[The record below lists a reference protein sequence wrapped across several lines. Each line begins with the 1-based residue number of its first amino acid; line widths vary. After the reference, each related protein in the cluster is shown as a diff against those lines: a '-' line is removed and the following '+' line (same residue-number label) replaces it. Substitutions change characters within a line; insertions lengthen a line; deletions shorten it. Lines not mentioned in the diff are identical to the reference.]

1 MPSSRSTGS
10 SRRRRPRSLLAAA
23 SAVLTATALAGP
35 IAGASFA
42 AASSSTATSST
53 TTDPAKVGLY
63 GSADPTYDGVY
74 RQGLALLALHAAGAT
89 PDQTAVQWLLAQQC
103 ADGGWASFRTSTTTA
118 CTPGSEDSNATGMA
132 VQALA
137 ALGQTKAARA
147 GTTWL
152 EDQQNADGGVG
163 TNPGAKSDANSTA
176 LFVNALLAV
185 GTDPAGVTKNGK
197 SAYDELLALQVPCDA
212 KVAADRGA
220 YAYQPDAGGA
230 LTANGYAT
238 VQATVAAAGKALP
251 VQPAGAGS
259 PAPTADQVCAA
270 GTPTTA
276 TASADYAAGWL
287 AALLEANGG
296 SVPSDF
302 GSGADV
308 GSTANAVLAL
318 VATGHATDAQSAVA
332 YLTKNGSTWAA
343 DKPAALALM
352 ALVAHATG
360 ASPTSFGGQDYVARL
375 AATLTVKAAAP
386 TPTPSSSPSATSS
399 APTPSTTKGATNG
412 TGTASGSTAVG
423 GPTLPRTGGDVG
435 VLLAGLALLGAGAAL
450 LALARRRA

>member
-1 MPSSRSTGS
+1 MPTTRST
-10 SRRRRPRSLLAAA
+10 RPLLAAA
-23 SAVLTATALAGP
+23 TAVLTATALAGP
-35 IAGASFA
+35 LAGASFA
-42 AASSSTATSST
+42 ATSAAST

-89 PDQTAVQWLLAQQC
+89 PDSTAVQWLLTQQC
-103 ADGGWASFRTSTTTA
+103 ADGGWTAFRTSTTTA
-118 CTPGSEDSNATGMA
+118 CKPGSEDSNATGMA

-137 ALGQTKAARA
+137 ALGQTKAAQSGA
-147 GTTWL
+147 AWL
-152 EDQQNADGGVG
+152 KGLQNADGGVG

-176 LFVNALLAV
+176 LFVNALVAV
-185 GTDPAGVTKNGK
+185 GTDPASVTKNGK

-212 KVAADRGA
+212 KVSADRGA
-220 YAYQPDAGGA
+220 YAYQPDASGTLA
-230 LTANGYAT
+230 ANGYAT
-238 VQATVAAAGKALP
+238 VQATLATAGKALP
-251 VQPAGAGS
+251 VQPAGADS
-259 PAPTADQVCAA
+259 PAPTADQACAS
-270 GTPTTA
+270 GTPATA

-287 AALLEANGG
+287 AALLKANGG

-318 VATGHATDAQSAVA
+318 VATGHGSDAASAVT
-332 YLTKNGSTWAA
+332 YLSKNGSTWAA

-360 ASPTSFGGQDYVARL
+360 ASPTSFGSQDYVSRL
-375 AATLTVKAAAP
+375 AATLTVKAAATATP
-386 TPTPSSSPSATSS
+386 TPTPSSSPSKTS
-399 APTPSTTKGATNG
+399 APSPTGTTRG
-412 TGTASGSTAVG
+412 TGAASGGTTAS

-435 VLLAGLALLGAGAAL
+435 VLAAGLALLGAGASL
-450 LALARRRA
+450 LALARRRRA